1 MALHPLIKDYDESIG
16 DTSYSWFL
24 FIQDLLPDIRKQ
36 STTIE
41 LSAYQKNI
49 YRYRLM
55 ELLLDLRLNKAML
68 PIVLWL
74 NGLRSEQEFNDIEL
88 LVIPDAGYL
97 QTLRR
102 YYDNL
107 NKKPDTK

>member
-16 DTSYSWFL
+16 DTGYSWFL
-24 FIQDLLPDIRKQ
+24 FIQDLLPDIRKR